1 MTPDEIEKDL
11 MEIMLHEM
19 SLEEYHYR
27 YVINGMDEK
36 YGSSWP
42 FSCPFACDNTIDCN
56 PSSESCC
63 LICHHFDESYK
74 QTNNL

>member
-1 MTPDEIEKDL
+1 MTTEELESSL

-19 SLEEYHYR
+19 SSEEYHYR

-36 YGSSWP
+36 YGDAWP

-56 PSSESCC
+56 PSCESCC
-63 LICHHFDESYK
+63 LICHHFIESYK